1 MSVNGL
7 KGKVALITGG
17 SRGIG
22 RAIAERL
29 ATDGASVV
37 INYINRKDEAA
48 KVVATIE
55 AAGGKALAVRGDVAR
70 VAEIDHLF
78 DQAMEY
84 YGKLDILVNNAG
96 ILLTRP
102 VAQVTEEDYDRIF
115 DINVKGTFF
124 ACRQA
129 ANRMGDGG
137 RIVNISSTVTATMFP
152 GYSLYAASKGA
163 VEQITRVLA
172 KEVGERSITVNSI
185 SPGPTD
191 TELFRTG
198 KTEEQISGLAQMAPL
213 GRLGEV
219 ADIADVVAF
228 LVSDQARW
236 ISGQNIRVNGGFA

>member
-1 MSVNGL
+1 MSANGL
-7 KGKVALITGG
+7 SGKIALVTGG

-29 ATDGASVV
+29 ASDGASIV
-37 INYINRKDEAA
+37 INYINRKNEAA

-70 VAEIDHLF
+70 VAEIDRLF
-78 DQAMEY
+78 DQAIEHF
-84 YGKLDILVNNAG
+84 GKLDILVNNAG
-96 ILLTRP
+96 ILLTSP
-102 VAQVTEEDYDRIF
+102 VAQAIEEDYDRIF

-129 ANRMGDGG
+129 ANRMSDGG
-137 RIVNISSTVTATMFP
+137 RIVNISSTVTAMMFP
-152 GYSLYAASKGA
+152 SYGLYAASKGA

-172 KEVGERSITVNSI
+172 KELGQRSITVNSI

-198 KTEEQISGLAQMAPL
+198 KSEEQISGLAQMAAL
-213 GRLGEV
+213 GRLGE
-219 ADIADVVAF
+219 AKDIADVVAF
-228 LVSDQARW
+228 LVSDEARW
-236 ISGQNIRVNGGFA
+236 VSGQNIRVNGGFA